1 MIDKYYR
8 CKYAYFFKGK
18 RGLLNEILGKQTMW
32 GEMIYWMSLTG
43 LDVNTQSESQQGQG
57 SPKRKKRK
65 TKMRT
70 GLLNRLKMRMLSAL
84 KGEQYR

>member
-1 MIDKYYR
+1 
-8 CKYAYFFKGK
+8 
-18 RGLLNEILGKQTMW
+18 MW
-32 GEMIYWMSLTG
+32 GEMLYWMSLSG
-43 LDVNTQSESQQGQG
+43 NIDYTQSESQPGQRL
-57 SPKRKKRK
+57 PKRKNKK

>member
-1 MIDKYYR
+1 
-8 CKYAYFFKGK
+8 
-18 RGLLNEILGKQTMW
+18 MW
-32 GEMIYWMSLTG
+32 GEMLYWMSLSG
-43 LDVNTQSESQQGQG
+43 NIDYTQSESQPGQRL
-57 SPKRKKRK
+57 SKRKNKK